1 MLAAQVQ
8 TPTFF
13 HERALDL
20 LMDRFPTDAM
30 GKLRANLAAFR
41 AWIAVP
47 AYRARG
53 PKAALDHVLNAA
65 GPAVQLKVEFITV
78 LANVPDGFALL
89 AEVVT
94 EELGD
99 ILPAEGDP
107 MLAEAVDHL
116 QAAQRTW
123 LRFVTFHPDLDAV
136 ERKVGT
142 PRLTAVINLCFHADN
157 LLTVCLM
164 GADGSCGKVRPQVQ
178 HALAAAAAEYA
189 GRYHAA
195 VRDLVERS
203 APILDAAHP
212 FSATTLEDL
221 LALPPYDGPAASVS
235 GMGDSIGALFSS

>member
-20 LMDRFPTDAM
+20 LVDRFPKDAV

-41 AWIAVP
+41 SWIALP

-53 PKAALDHVLNAA
+53 PKAALDHVLNSA

-94 EELGD
+94 EELSD
-99 ILPAEGDP
+99 IFPVEGDP
-107 MLAEAVDHL
+107 LLAEAVDHV

-123 LRFVTFHPDLDAV
+123 LRFVTFHPDLDEV
-136 ERKVGT
+136 ERKVGM
-142 PRLTAVINLCFHADN
+142 PRLTAVFNLCFHADN

-164 GADGSCGKVRPQVQ
+164 GADGSCGKLRPRVQ
-178 HALAAAAAEYA
+178 HALAAAAVEYA

-195 VRDLVERS
+195 VRDLVELA
-203 APILDAAHP
+203 APSLDAAHP
-212 FSATTLEDL
+212 FSATTIEDL
-221 LALPPYDGPAASVS
+221 LALPPYDGPAAATNE
-235 GMGDSIGALFSS
+235 MGESIGALFSS